1 MLQIT
6 VGYIIK
12 IRRIDNIAYHEAR
25 LVAVEQLPISS
36 TYHKLEVK
44 GPICLQSC
52 SYILR
57 ELSFIIVFVGVIF

>member
-25 LVAVEQLPISS
+25 LVAVEQI
-36 TYHKLEVK
+36 HKLGQSRAEKVTVRPCLII
-44 GPICLQSC
+44 PITQDFN
-52 SYILR
+52 
-57 ELSFIIVFVGVIF
+57 LSNPTKSTWIDS